1 MCSIEYTPSE
11 VQNGMEAFD
20 LGAVAA
26 ATAANAATAQ
36 VFTFKQ
42 VYEYSIVLSNPL
54 KEKKLNSIKPSP
66 LIILVYFQQIL
77 LFLKKS

>member
-11 VQNGMEAFD
+11 VTNGLEAFD

-36 VFTFKQ
+36 VFIFNII
-42 VYEYSIVLSNPL
+42 YEYYLFFYDWPPFNAQIRSILYSF
-54 KEKKLNSIKPSP
+54 I
-66 LIILVYFQQIL
+66 
-77 LFLKKS
+77 

>member
-1 MCSIEYTPSE
+1 MFFFVVCFVGMCSIEYTPSE

-36 VFTFKQ
+36 VFTF
-42 VYEYSIVLSNPL
+42 N
-54 KEKKLNSIKPSP
+54 
-66 LIILVYFQQIL
+66 QI
-77 LFLKKS
+77 

>member
-1 MCSIEYTPSE
+1 MFFFVVCFVGMCSIEYTPSE

-36 VFTFKQ
+36 VFTFNQ
-42 VYEYSIVLSNPL
+42 IYEYSIVLS
-54 KEKKLNSIKPSP
+54 
-66 LIILVYFQQIL
+66 
-77 LFLKKS
+77 KSSQ